1 MSNWKI
7 VPVAL
12 VALALAACESTGG
25 QKQTI
30 GTVLGG
36 VGGAVAGSQIGG
48 GSGRIVAVAAGTML
62 GALLGS
68 EVGRS
73 LDKADQAAAQRT
85 TQQALETAPSGSS
98 STWRNPDSGHYG
110 TVTPTRTYEST
121 QGQPCREFQ
130 QTVTV
135 GGKTEQAYGTAC
147 RQADG
152 SWKIVNS

>member
-12 VALALAACESTGG
+12 VALALAACDSTGG

-48 GSGRIVAVAAGTML
+48 GTGRIVAVAAGTML

-68 EVGRS
+68 EIGRS
-73 LDKADQAAAQRT
+73 LDKADHAAAQRT

-152 SWKIVNS
+152 SWKIVNT